1 MPRPAL
7 ELADIFRQH
16 GPAYR
21 QSHSLPL
28 HQHRLMQAIET
39 CRTPAL
45 GGSSAEWCGHCQ
57 YSHIRHRSCRNRHC
71 PKCQRL
77 GARPMA
83 SEAYRR
89 VTPSRIL
96 SCSSPCLRIACRFS
110 YNKEAFADLLFRTA
124 AETLLTIA
132 HDPKHLGAEI
142 GFFAVLH
149 TWGPKS
155 ALASPSAL
163 RGSRWRTPLPTSA
176 GWHAG
181 RAFFPYAY

>member
-45 GGSSAEWCGHCQ
+45 GGSVEWCGRCQ
-57 YSHIRHRSCRNRHC
+57 YSHVRYRSCRNRHC
-71 PKCQRL
+71 PKCQGL
-77 GARPMA
+77 ARAQWLQKRTAELLPVEYFHVVFTVPQEIA
-83 SEAYRR
+83 SVA
-89 VTPSRIL
+89 
-96 SCSSPCLRIACRFS
+96 F
-110 YNKEAFADLLFRTA
+110 YNKEAVYDLLFRAA

-132 HDPKHLGAEI
+132 RDPKHLGAAI

-149 TWGPKS
+149 TWGQNLHLNPHS
-155 ALASPSAL
+155 
-163 RGSRWRTPLPTSA
+163 
-176 GWHAG
+176 
-181 RAFFPYAY
+181 